1 MPKAERPKAKDQAF
15 QALTIA
21 VAGERM
27 AIPANDVAEVIRNPV
42 VTRIPLSPPGLVGVA
57 NLRGRVIPIVSLA
70 VLLGKEPDA
79 SAARRVVVVGDS
91 VPVGLTVDE
100 ASALQRSDKLR
111 SGKDPVRLIDVD
123 ALLNQQFGAMSKPA
137 LAASS
142 ALTGATE
149 VDSSAAAPTEAFFS
163 FEIAGQEFALP
174 LAHVQEVL
182 AVPATVAVVPKTDDA
197 MLGAVT
203 LRNRLLPLVSLAT
216 LLGFGAGKAG
226 SAARIVVA
234 SIGGVRVGLVVDSLK
249 AIVRATA
256 DQIDPVPLVL
266 TRGKQEAHIQA
277 ICRLEEGRRLMSIL
291 STDHLLE
298 DGLAERLAAQS
309 DNEEELMADG
319 AAPAGTEQFVIF
331 QLGDEH
337 YGLPIACVSE
347 VVALPDKLTRLPK
360 TPKFVEGVMNLR
372 GQIVPVID
380 QRRRFEAPTGGNA
393 RKSRVV
399 VVRIGKSLA
408 GFVVDSVSEVLSVAA
423 DQLRPSPELTSKRS
437 KVIERFANLER
448 DGRMILLI
456 DPQELLDRA
465 EQDLIDAMRG
475 TASAPS

>member
-1 MPKAERPKAKDQAF
+1 MRKAERPRGKEKAF
-15 QALTIA
+15 QALTIS
-21 VAGERM
+21 VAGEQL
-27 AIPANDVAEVIRNPV
+27 AIPASEVAEVIRNPA
-42 VTRIPLSPPGLVGVA
+42 VTRVPLSPPGLLGVA
-57 NLRGRVIPIVSLA
+57 NLRGTVIPIVSMA
-70 VLLGKEPDA
+70 TLLGRTSVA
-79 SAARRVVVVGDS
+79 STARRVVVVGKAS
-91 VPVGLTVDE
+91 PIGLTVDE
-100 ASALQRSDKLR
+100 ASTLEPSDKLK
-111 SGKDPVRLIDVD
+111 SGIDPVRFIDVD
-123 ALLNQQFGAMSKPA
+123 ALMTRQFGAMSKPA
-137 LAASS
+137 LAAGS
-142 ALTGATE
+142 ALAVGSGIE
-149 VDSSAAAPTEAFFS
+149 RSSAAPTEAFFS

-174 LAHVQEVL
+174 LADVHEVL
-182 AVPATVAVVPKTDDA
+182 AVPAAVAIVPKTDDA

-216 LLGFGAGKAG
+216 LLGFGAGRAG

-234 SIGGVRVGLVVDSLK
+234 SINGARVGLVVDSLK

-256 DQIDPVPLVL
+256 DQLDPVPLVL

-277 ICRLEEGRRLMSIL
+277 ICRLDEGRRLMSIL

-309 DNEEELMADG
+309 DNEEELMVDG
-319 AAPAGTEQFVIF
+319 AGSAGTEQFVIF

-347 VVALPDKLTRLPK
+347 VVALPDKLTKLPK

-393 RKSRVV
+393 RKSRIV

-408 GFVVDSVSEVLSVAA
+408 GFVVDSVSEVLKVTP
-423 DQLRPSPELTSKRS
+423 DQLRASPELTSKQS
-437 KVIERFANLER
+437 KVIERIANLER
-448 DGRMILLI
+448 DGRMILLV

-465 EQDLIDAMRG
+465 EQDLIAAMDG